1 MVTLHK
7 RLFNPQYGQIT
18 KKRDLLIEE
27 SRPIVLLGQ
36 PENIS
41 G

>member
-1 MVTLHK
+1 MFLKYVIQQID
-7 RLFNPQYGQIT
+7 PIT
-18 KKRDLLIEE
+18 KIRDLLIEE